1 MQRSLG
7 RIKYGLHFL
16 NSHIWAAF
24 KLYISRS
31 FQLFKE
37 PCLKG
42 LENYF
47 KSIFHG
53 ESEATI
59 SNVKLALSLQD

>member
-1 MQRSLG
+1 MLC
-7 RIKYGLHFL
+7 YLC
-16 NSHIWAAF
+16 SHDNPYVNFIWAAF

-37 PCLKG
+37 KCLKG

-53 ESEATI
+53 ETEATI